1 MKKGYLLS
9 LGLRQFCYIIL
20 ELRKKGRFLSGK
32 TKFLRKLVNRVIISK
47 K

>member
-20 ELRKKGRFLSGK
+20 ELRKKGIFYA
-32 TKFLRKLVNRVIISK
+32 TKRNFSENW
-47 K
+47 